1 MVDQEI
7 HRQLAQL
14 KEKMVEMEPMLELQ
28 QVAVAEVRLPEPG
41 SMPASGYEGEGWVVL
56 RDRSTAKVAEALRRL
71 VTLIR
76 VELG

>member
-28 QVAVAEVRLPEPG
+28 QVAVAEVL
-41 SMPASGYEGEGWVVL
+41 
-56 RDRSTAKVAEALRRL
+56 RL
-71 VTLIR
+71 VEQMPQEL
-76 VELG
+76 VEMVKVETVVQVQQHILQEVQ